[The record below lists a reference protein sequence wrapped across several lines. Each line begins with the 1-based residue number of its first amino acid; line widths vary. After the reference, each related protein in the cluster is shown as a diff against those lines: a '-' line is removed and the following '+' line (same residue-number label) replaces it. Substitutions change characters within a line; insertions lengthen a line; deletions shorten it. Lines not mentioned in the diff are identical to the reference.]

1 MSQSHVLN
9 INTIEKQAVFEQSGL
24 PPQFNLEQFINY
36 QIASLQGLSAVQQA
50 MAKAQKPFSGVS
62 VNTLAKVVNDVDLSK
77 PLADFPAV
85 LEELKGVYLDHA
97 VYFHHPRYMAHL
109 NCPVTYPAVVAEHII
124 AAINTSVDTW
134 DQSAGATLIEQK
146 LIDWTCQ
153 KAALPSTADGV
164 FTSGG
169 TQSNLMAMLVAREVA
184 VSRYAP

>member
-1 MSQSHVLN
+1 VSQSQVLN

-62 VNTLAKVVNDVDLSK
+62 VNALAKVVNDVDLSQ

-97 VYFHHPRYMAHL
+97 VYFHHPR
-109 NCPVTYPAVVAEHII
+109 
-124 AAINTSVDTW
+124 
-134 DQSAGATLIEQK
+134 
-146 LIDWTCQ
+146 
-153 KAALPSTADGV
+153 
-164 FTSGG
+164 
-169 TQSNLMAMLVAREVA
+169 
-184 VSRYAP
+184 